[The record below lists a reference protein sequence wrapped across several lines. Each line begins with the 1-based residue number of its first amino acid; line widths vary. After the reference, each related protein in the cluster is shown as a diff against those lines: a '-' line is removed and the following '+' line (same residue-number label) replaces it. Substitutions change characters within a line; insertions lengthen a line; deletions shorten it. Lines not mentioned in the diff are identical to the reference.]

1 MQSPRIAPFQVQT
14 LKMPTHGHLGVLKK
28 PVAQNLHEGERMA
41 KNMEVEEEVE
51 HESDAY
57 EGDPQPFSAQHA
69 PLECGIA
76 QGFAAE
82 RGNEQQA
89 IHSRQ
94 TLERASHAGEP
105 PLTSSRCEERAEGR
119 RQGKDF
125 RYSQCEENNS
135 SER

>member
-1 MQSPRIAPFQVQT
+1 
-14 LKMPTHGHLGVLKK
+14 
-28 PVAQNLHEGERMA
+28 MA

-57 EGDPQPFSAQHA
+57 EGDPQPFRAQHA

-105 PLTSSRCEERAEGR
+105 PLTSSRCEERAEGEGKEKTFGIANVKKITR
-119 RQGKDF
+119 RKDKHEPDGGP
-125 RYSQCEENNS
+125 RDCGAEV
-135 SER
+135 